1 MEAGLGR
8 QTRDVSKMTDSGIF
22 FQRETN
28 ATGELS

>member
-8 QTRDVSKMTDSGIF
+8 QTRDESKTTDSGIF
-22 FQRETN
+22 FQRAN